1 MGDIVG
7 VVLAAGRSERMGEPK
22 QILPYAGST
31 LLGATIG
38 EVEASAVDR
47 VVVVLG
53 ASADSVEAA
62 LRPNRARLVRNLDH
76 DRGNLSSLQVGV
88 EAAGSHDAVVHLL
101 GDMPGVDAALIDAM
115 IAAWRHS
122 PRPIAVARYRD
133 RVAHPFVLAH
143 SVTQRLGELEGP
155 KSIWRLLGSTNRDN
169 VLEVPVDRAAPIDVD
184 TREDYERLL
193 RQELSGRG

>member
-1 MGDIVG
+1 
-7 VVLAAGRSERMGEPK
+7 
-22 QILPYAGST
+22 
-31 LLGATIG
+31 
-38 EVEASAVDR
+38 
-47 VVVVLG
+47 VLG
-53 ASADSVEAA
+53 ASADAVEAA
-62 LRPNRARLVRNLDH
+62 LRPTRARLVRNLDH

-101 GDMPGVDAALIDAM
+101 GDMPEVDAALIDAM
-115 IAAWRHS
+115 VAAWRHD

-143 SVTQRLGELEGP
+143 SLTQGLGELEEP
-155 KSIWRLLGSTNRDN
+155 KSIWRLVGSTNRDN
-169 VLEVPVDRAAPIDVD
+169 VLEVTVDREAPIDVD